1 MKRVTILLMALC
13 LSPAA
18 TASHT
23 WSGIDLCEVH
33 QDRLPPGLTAAM
45 LPEPQS
51 TGAGLLQHY
60 CTQCHNLP
68 GPDRHTADEW
78 RQVTTNM
85 FMLMG
90 VSHRFG
96 GLMGH
101 VEIMQQ
107 QDQGRLLAYL
117 QHHAAQPA
125 DDQAPAD
132 TGQTLTSW
140 VTRIWALLPFLLLT
154 GLGMLRWWYNNRDKH
169 HA

>member
-1 MKRVTILLMALC
+1 MKRIAILFMALC

-18 TASHT
+18 MANHT

-33 QDRLPPGLTAAM
+33 KDRLPPGLTAAM

-68 GPDRHTADEW
+68 GPDRHSADEW
-78 RQVTTNM
+78 HQVTANM
-85 FMLMG
+85 FMLME

-96 GLMGH
+96 GLMGR
-101 VEIMQQ
+101 VESLQ
-107 QDQGRLLAYL
+107 QDEQTLLLAYL
-117 QHHAAQPA
+117 QRHAKRPTESKSINDTDPSKGARL
-125 DDQAPAD
+125 AP
-132 TGQTLTSW
+132 LW
-140 VTRIWALLPFLLLT
+140 VLLPFLLLT
-154 GLGMLRWWYNNRDKH
+154 GLGMLRWWYNNRGTD